1 VSEIY
6 AAFTAGDYERSQRAQ
21 SHIAALRRAL
31 SLGTFPAVLKEAMV
45 MLGMPMGPARAPVTS
60 LSKDA
65 VQKLHQVLESMGV
78 LPG

>member
-1 VSEIY
+1 
-6 AAFTAGDYERSQRAQ
+6 
-21 SHIAALRRAL
+21 
-31 SLGTFPAVLKEAMV
+31 

-65 VQKLHQVLESMGV
+65 VHKLRQVLESMGV